1 MGDLNAQKSHHVKQ
15 GTSIFCTVQAIL
27 QKAVSAWF

>member
-15 GTSIFCTVQAIL
+15 GTTIFCTIL